1 MPLEKRLYALFF
13 VYIFFASFEIN
24 LFQSLC
30 RYKKQ
35 PLKQEIIL
43 AIAYST
49 RNLNP
54 IVIDIKSWYK
64 TLAIINKKNL

>member
-30 RYKKQ
+30 RRKKQ

-43 AIAYST
+43 AVVLLYPEFKPHCDGYQE
-49 RNLNP
+49 L
-54 IVIDIKSWYK
+54 V
-64 TLAIINKKNL
+64 